1 MYRLL
6 NSLSKLSKSALSGEF
21 GGLGIDF
28 GAALTFS
35 FSSSSSHPSASTLL
49 CYGTVACL

>member
-35 FSSSSSHPSASTLL
+35 SSSHPSASTLH